1 MMTRKRLWVAAL
13 LLMLTLLSASVGL
26 LVSAFASAPAG
37 GYRRIAIITGPG
49 IPPHMPKWAFDISWV
64 DEPSQRYYLADA
76 SNASVDIFD
85 TRTSTFLGRI
95 SGFTGYHGSIETQ
108 GPAGMVTDTLY
119 QLWVG
124 DGNSTVQVIDLF
136 RRTIVATLS
145 TGGTKRADEL
155 AYDPQEQRLLVTNGS
170 DQPPFVTFISVLKR
184 KIVGKSVFPQA
195 LDGLEAP
202 LWNAVTH
209 KFYVSVPTTRQATG
223 GEVAV
228 IDPMTKRVVGSYPV
242 PNCHPNG
249 LALGPNQDVLL
260 GCDGHPL
267 IIDAMSGH
275 VVASIGQVNGCDEV
289 WYNPV
294 DHRYY
299 LAAFTNASGPVLSIV
314 NADTH
319 AWIANLPTVPKA
331 HSVAAD
337 AQNNHIFV
345 PLSGQ
350 GIAVYAQ
357 T

>member
-1 MMTRKRLWVAAL
+1 MKGKILWVPAL
-13 LLMLTLLSASVGL
+13 VLMLTLLSASVSL
-26 LVSAFASAPAG
+26 LVRANASEQAN
-37 GYRRIAIITGPG
+37 GYRRIATITGPG
-49 IPPHMPKWAFDISWV
+49 IAPRGTKWAFDISWV
-64 DEPSQRYYLADA
+64 DEASQRYYLADA

-85 TRTSTFLGRI
+85 ARTSTFLERI
-95 SGFTGYHGSIETQ
+95 RGFTGYHGSIETQ
-108 GPAGMVTDTLY
+108 GPAGLVTDTLY

-124 DGNSTVQVIDLF
+124 DGNSTVKVIDLF
-136 RRTIVATLS
+136 THTIVATLS

-155 AYDPQEQRLLVTNGS
+155 VYDPQEQLLLVTNGS
-170 DQPPFVTFISVLKR
+170 DQPPFATFISVLDR
-184 KIVGKSVFPQA
+184 QVVGKIVFPQA

-202 LWNAVTH
+202 LWDAVTH
-209 KFYVSVPTTRQATG
+209 KFYVSVPTTRQAPG

-228 IDPMTKRVVGSYPV
+228 IDPMSRQVVGSYSL

-249 LALGPNQDVLL
+249 LALGPNQDLLL

-267 IIDAMSGH
+267 IIDAMTGR
-275 VVASIGQVNGCDEV
+275 VVATIMQVNGCDEV
-289 WYNPV
+289 WYNAG

-314 NADTH
+314 DADTH
-319 AWIANLPTVPKA
+319 GWIANLPTVPKA